1 MMNMRSLLIV
11 VPIIAIGCT
20 SADQTA
26 TDDSADEVISASSAQ
41 VERTV
46 AKLRWTSALPAS
58 ERSILSHWRSI
69 GFTADNAYLFTD
81 LESDGKRP
89 YRLRRWS
96 VATGELLAEV
106 DCQCP
111 PARCPPADPNRPRT
125 YISPNGD
132 FAALYLLGERSFWL
146 LDANTG
152 KSLATLRATELRHFC
167 WNACAFSPD
176 SSWFAFC
183 ESTSAQHA
191 VCLVKTRE
199 PSTRKNFVLGTKF
212 PNGMCFS
219 PDSKTLV
226 MGVLD
231 KRPAFMEKRGSRSCI
246 MVDMETGKQRVCLE
260 ELAAEPFYL
269 ADGRLMAINED
280 YSVPQYGCIKDLP
293 YPGSRLQ
300 CFDVS
305 GPTPVSV
312 GNSFLLP
319 RQGPGTF
326 HVFVHPTPEGVIFR
340 ATSKGLGA
348 EEPHRCHKINLKSGE
363 HTIVSTPGIDLW
375 AISRDGS
382 IGLTIDDDG
391 CLMRLWEWN

>member
-1 MMNMRSLLIV
+1 MNMRPLLIV

-26 TDDSADEVISASSAQ
+26 TDDSADEVISASSLP
-41 VERTV
+41 VEQTV
-46 AKLRWTSALPAS
+46 AKLRWTVERPAS
-58 ERSILSHWRSI
+58 ERSILGHWRRI
-69 GFTADNAYLFTD
+69 GFTADNAYVFTD

-89 YRLRRWS
+89 YRMRRWS

-106 DCQCP
+106 DCQCT
-111 PARCPPADPNRPRT
+111 PAQCPPTDPNRPRT

-132 FAALYLLGERSFWL
+132 FAALYVGGEPSIWL

-176 SSWFAFC
+176 SSSFAFC
-183 ESTSAQHA
+183 ESTPAQHA

-226 MGVLD
+226 VGVLD
-231 KRPAFMEKRGSRSCI
+231 KRPAFLENEGSRSCI
-246 MVDMETGKQRVCLE
+246 LIDIETGKQRLCLE
-260 ELAAEPFYL
+260 GLAAEPFCL
-269 ADGRLMAINED
+269 ADGRLVAIYED
-280 YSVPQYGCIKDLP
+280 YSVPVYGCIRDRPL
-293 YPGSRLQ
+293 PGSRLQ

-312 GNSFLLP
+312 GSAFLLP
-319 RQGPGTF
+319 RMGPGTF
-326 HVFVHPTPEGVIFR
+326 HVFVHPTPVGVIFK
-340 ATSKGLGA
+340 ATGKGLGA
-348 EEPHRCHKINLKSGE
+348 EQDYRCHKINLKSGH
-363 HTIVSTPGIDLW
+363 HTIVSTPGIYFW
-375 AISRDGS
+375 AISRDGC

>member
-1 MMNMRSLLIV
+1 V
-11 VPIIAIGCT
+11 
-20 SADQTA
+20 
-26 TDDSADEVISASSAQ
+26 
-41 VERTV
+41 
-46 AKLRWTSALPAS
+46 ALPAS
-58 ERSILSHWRSI
+58 ERSILGHWRPI

-81 LESDGKRP
+81 LESDGNRP

-111 PARCPPADPNRPRT
+111 PAQCPDTDPNRPRT

-132 FAALYLLGERSFWL
+132 FAALYLVGERSFWL

-167 WNACAFSPD
+167 RNACAFSPD
-176 SSWFAFC
+176 SSSFAFC
-183 ESTSAQHA
+183 GSTSAQHA
-191 VCLVKTRE
+191 VCLVKTKE
-199 PSTRKNFVLGTKF
+199 PSARKNFVLGTKF

-226 MGVLD
+226 VGVLD
-231 KRPAFMEKRGSRSCI
+231 KRPAFLEEVGSRSCI
-246 MVDMETGKQRVCLE
+246 LIDIETGKQRLCLE
-260 ELAAEPFYL
+260 GLAAEPFCL
-269 ADGRLMAINED
+269 ADGRLVAIYED

-305 GPTPVSV
+305 GPTPVRV
-312 GNSFLLP
+312 GSSLLLP
-319 RQGPGTF
+319 RMGPRTF
-326 HVFVHPTPEGVIFR
+326 HGFVHPTPVGVIFK
-340 ATSKGLGA
+340 AGSKGLGA
-348 EEPHRCHKINLKSGE
+348 EQDYRCLKVNLKSGQ
-363 HTIVSTPGIDLW
+363 HTIVSTPGIYFW
-375 AISRDGS
+375 AISPDGS

-391 CLMRLWEWN
+391 CLLRLWEWN